1 MKILHTAD
9 WHLGKSFKQQ
19 SLLEDQQH
27 LVDQVFTALCDTGA
41 AVLIIA
47 GDVFDKPSLSAQAIK
62 IYNNFLARVYNDTET
77 CIVVIGGNHDSGD
90 RLGLN
95 EGLLDASRVLIRGA
109 LAANERALVLEDE
122 YGPIAFSALPYGE
135 IYAAREAFKD
145 ETIKT
150 PHDVLAAEIAA
161 ARPNV
166 PEGARW
172 VITAHAFVTGG
183 QTSEVERDLAVGGV
197 ETVSTELFN
206 GADYV
211 ALGHLHRP
219 QSVGAD
225 HIRYSGSP
233 MPFGFD
239 EAGNDKSMTVVD
251 LGPDGV
257 RDIST
262 IPFRPLRQ
270 VRVLR
275 GKLTELE
282 AAGGNMP
289 SDDYIKAV
297 LTDDGALIDPKARL
311 QQFYPNIMMV
321 EREKRPVLARS
332 GKGRAVSKLTDPIGV
347 ATEFLKFVDNRPM
360 SEQETKLINTA
371 LSAPTIEEV

>member
-27 LVDQVFTALCDTGA
+27 LVDQVFQALGDTGA

-47 GDVFDKPSLSAQAIK
+47 GDVFDKPSPSAQAIK
-62 IYNNFLARVYNDTET
+62 IYNTFLARVYNDTNAS
-77 CIVVIGGNHDSGD
+77 IVVIGGNHDSGD

-95 EGLLDASRVLIRGA
+95 EDLLDASRVLIRGA
-109 LAANERALVLEDE
+109 LSANERSLVLEDE
-122 YGPIAFSALPYGE
+122 FGFVAFSALPYGE
-135 IYAAREAFKD
+135 IYAARQVFKN

-150 PHDVLAAEIAA
+150 PHDVLAAEVAA
-161 ARPNV
+161 ARPNI

-197 ETVSTELFN
+197 ETVSADLFN
-206 GADYV
+206 GAAYV

-239 EAGNDKSMTVVD
+239 EAGNDKSMTAID
-251 LGPDGV
+251 LGPEGV
-257 RDIST
+257 SNIST
-262 IPFRPLRQ
+262 IPFEPLRQ

-282 AAGGNMP
+282 AAGELLP
-289 SDDYIKAV
+289 SDDYVKAV
-297 LTDDGALIDPKARL
+297 LTDEGALIDPKARL

-332 GKGRAVSKLTDPIGV
+332 GNGRAVSKLTDPMGV
-347 ATEFLKFVDNRPM
+347 TTEFLKFVDDRPM
-360 SEQETKLINTA
+360 SDQETKLVNAA
-371 LSAPTIEEV
+371 LSISTIEGV